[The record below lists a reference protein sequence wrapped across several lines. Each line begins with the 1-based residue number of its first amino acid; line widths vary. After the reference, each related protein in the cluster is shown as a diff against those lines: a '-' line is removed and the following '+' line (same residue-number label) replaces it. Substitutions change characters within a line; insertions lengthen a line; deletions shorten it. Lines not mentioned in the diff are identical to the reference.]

1 MSKIAILSA
10 NLGNFDKPIEPVKQD
25 DYEYFYHCMTDEDF
39 PPIAGLT
46 PRLQYRIP
54 KMFSWQLFPGHDYYL
69 WMDASMSLVRP
80 DSLRWFM
87 DQLDTYDIALF
98 KHPWRNSI
106 KEESDHIEEYL
117 KKDDKYITP
126 RYKNGLHKEQLA
138 DIQLNKDY
146 VDDHLFASTAF
157 IYKDSEHV
165 RDALREWWL
174 HQSRYFTCDQ
184 LALTYAVRN
193 LAVKTIKDNPFKNDY
208 IKIVSKHG

>member
-1 MSKIAILSA
+1 MNKIAILSA

-25 DYEYFYHCMTDEDF
+25 GYEYFYHCMTDEDF
-39 PPIAGLT
+39 PPITGLT

-87 DQLDTYDIALF
+87 DQLGSYDIALF
-98 KHPWRNSI
+98 KHPWRSSI
-106 KEESDHIEEYL
+106 KEEADHIEDYL
-117 KKDDKYITP
+117 KKGNKYITT

-138 DIQLNKDY
+138 DIQLNSDY
-146 VDDHLFASTAF
+146 VDDHLFASTSF

-165 RDALREWWL
+165 RDAMREWWL

-193 LAVKTIKDNPFKNDY
+193 LAVKTINDNPFKNEY
-208 IKIVSKHG
+208 IKIVSKHS